1 MSEVSLYTRLGGYDA
16 LAAAVDD
23 LLVRVRADDLLGRF
37 WRSPRSDATNNR
49 ERQLTLDFMV
59 AATGGP
65 VFYTGRDM
73 KMAHDGMG
81 ITTADYAAFMACVN
95 ATLGAFGV
103 PETERNE
110 VNTLI
115 VGLEAEVV
123 ADNSAYAALA

>member
-1 MSEVSLYTRLGGYDA
+1 MSEASLYTRLGGYDA

-23 LLVRVRADDLLGRF
+23 LLVRVKADGLLGRF
-37 WRSPRSDATNNR
+37 WASPRSSDATDNR

-65 VFYTGRDM
+65 AFYTGRSM

-81 ITTADYAAFMACVN
+81 ITTADYAAFMACLN
-95 ATLGAFGV
+95 ATLDAFGV

-115 VGLEAEVV
+115 AGLEAEVV
-123 ADNSAYAALA
+123 A

>member
-1 MSEVSLYTRLGGYDA
+1 MSEASLYTRLGGYDA

-23 LLVRVRADDLLGRF
+23 LLVRVKADGLLGRF
-37 WRSPRSDATNNR
+37 WASPRSSDATDNR

-65 VFYTGRDM
+65 AFYTGRAM

-81 ITTADYAAFMACVN
+81 ITTADYTAFMACLN
-95 ATLGAFGV
+95 ATLDAFGV

-115 VGLEAEVV
+115 AGLEAEVV
-123 ADNSAYAALA
+123 A